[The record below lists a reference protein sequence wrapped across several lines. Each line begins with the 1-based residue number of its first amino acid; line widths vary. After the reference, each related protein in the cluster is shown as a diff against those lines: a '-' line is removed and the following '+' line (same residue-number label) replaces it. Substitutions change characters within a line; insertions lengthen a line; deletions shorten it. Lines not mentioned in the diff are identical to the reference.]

1 MSHLLWL
8 GPYDRRWNVCPSG
21 ELLHS
26 TSLTL
31 KFTISWTASSLA
43 VMRWPRSPRVSSRCR
58 EGIPAIAT
66 PIPHWRG
73 VVWFISPWKAF
84 RCSAMLE
91 PSWYLS
97 LTILLMTETLFR
109 AFFFSNMP
117 PIFFHKTSTSG
128 SSLKLFPKP
137 KHLLWQLCPCH
148 IVLATTGLYTQAC
161 LSSSTSKLNSLGR
174 SASTSHQGI
183 HPYSYTCE
191 GTPLALIPVWYGYGL
206 ATACKQAE
214 MKAIRNRNYKDRHGV
229 LMWKS

>member
-1 MSHLLWL
+1 MVIYVVCLTLIQRSSSSSVAPTSHTNSTTTGVSQLF
-8 GPYDRRWNVCPSG
+8 GREPNNKAN
-21 ELLHS
+21 
-26 TSLTL
+26 TSLT
-31 KFTISWTASSLA
+31 
-43 VMRWPRSPRVSSRCR
+43 
-58 EGIPAIAT
+58 
-66 PIPHWRG
+66 RG
-73 VVWFISPWKAF
+73 TSIEVVWLMSPWKEF